1 MSLVLIIAAAAAVA
15 EAAPSPMPAFLT
27 GCWEHRDGARW
38 TQECWTDP
46 RAGQMMGSGRSGAG
60 DSLKSWE
67 WMRIVRA
74 DDGSVSFL
82 GSPGGAAPT
91 PFKARE
97 LTPTSAEFANPAHDY
112 PQRIRYEIKD
122 GRLEAE
128 VSLIDGSKAERWT
141 YRRAGSTGAPKKAD

>member
-1 MSLVLIIAAAAAVA
+1 MILIMLAAATVA
-15 EAAPSPMPAFLT
+15 SQPLPAFLT

-46 RAGQMMGSGRSGAG
+46 RGGQMMGSGRSGSG

-67 WMRIVRA
+67 WMRIVRS
-74 DDGSVSFL
+74 DDGTVSFL

-97 LTPTSAEFANPAHDY
+97 LTPTKAEFANPAHDY
-112 PQRIRYEIKD
+112 PQRIRYELKD

-128 VSLIDGSKAERWT
+128 VSLSDGTNAERWS
-141 YRRAGSTGAPKKAD
+141 YRRAVPADKSD